1 MVASQAA
8 GRVIELGFDGLYL
21 ISLWLLVIGQNQRLR
36 SLEAQARRGAR
47 PLVLAFSLLA
57 LGDSAHVGFR
67 LLGLARGPLHDG
79 CIGYGALATAITV
92 TLFDLLLLQAH
103 QRLGQGRSGL
113 LPQLLLALALVRLG
127 LLALPQ
133 NQWAAVV
140 PPQPWSLLRNLPL
153 LLLAVGLGWL
163 YLRTPGEA
171 QRWQRQVGVLLLASA
186 LCHLPV
192 VIWIQQQ
199 PLLGLLMIPK
209 SLAYLAMGWIV
220 YRRLASM
227 APISSP

>member
-36 SLEAQARRGAR
+36 SLEEQARRAAR

-67 LLGLARGPLHDG
+67 LLGLVRGPLHDG
-79 CIGYGALATAITV
+79 WIGYGALATAITV
-92 TLFDLLLLQAH
+92 TLFDLLLLQGH
-103 QRLGQGRSGL
+103 QWLGPGRSGH
-113 LPQLLLALALVRLG
+113 LPRVLLALALLRLG

-153 LLLAVGLGWL
+153 LLLTVGLGWL
-163 YLRTPGEA
+163 YLRTPGEP
-171 QRWQRQVGVLLLASA
+171 QRWQLRIGVLLLASA

-192 VIWIQQQ
+192 ILWIQQQ

-227 APISSP
+227 APINSP

>member
-1 MVASQAA
+1 MVASQAV

-21 ISLWLLVIGQNQRLR
+21 LSLWLLVIGQNRRLG
-36 SLEAQARRGAR
+36 SLEGQARRAAR
-47 PLVLAFSLLA
+47 ALVLAFSLLA

-67 LLGLARGPLHDG
+67 LLGLAHGPLQDG
-79 CIGYGALATAITV
+79 WIGYGALATAITV
-92 TLFDLLLLQAH
+92 TLFDLLLVQAH
-103 QRLGQGRSGL
+103 QHLNQGRSGL
-113 LPQLLLALALVRLG
+113 LPRLLLALALLRLG

-140 PPQPWSLLRNLPL
+140 SPQPWSLLRNLPL
-153 LLLAVGLGWL
+153 LLLTVGLGWL
-163 YLRTPGEA
+163 YLRTPGET
-171 QRWQRQVGVLLLASA
+171 QRWQRQVGALLLASA

-192 VIWIQQQ
+192 VLWIQQQ